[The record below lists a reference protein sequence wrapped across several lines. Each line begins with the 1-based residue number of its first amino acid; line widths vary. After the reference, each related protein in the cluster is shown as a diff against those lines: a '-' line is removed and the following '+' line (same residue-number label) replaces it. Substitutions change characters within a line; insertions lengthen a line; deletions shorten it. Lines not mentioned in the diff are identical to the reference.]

1 MVATP
6 VLEQAR
12 DALLDLV
19 RWPDF
24 DRSFGVAAFRYAA
37 SLGEPIDTQGL
48 IAYWEGRAVGGLQT
62 ARRYRWGLTF
72 RAEAHD
78 PRYAKSPPGFVFWQP
93 RAREQLEYDPT
104 AFGRR
109 MAVPAVVSESLA
121 FLHDCA
127 GGGDRDV
134 ANRAKTLLTEAL
146 PVAEFDAARFVRAID
161 PWGDTFGLWCLS
173 RREAVLADLRALASA
188 IALRY
193 AAMAIRTAGIVEG
206 SRFPFHGQPLVSGSA
221 HLATALRTLGES
233 PGVLGSLLAFVAG
246 ARSPGGGWHD
256 PEQPDDVLTTLA
268 AAELLSSLDPFFDPA
283 PTVAFYTRT
292 QERGGWWRALG
303 PEVPWLTAGIAEW
316 LAALELP
323 FAARFRWPYAA
334 DTARDRK
341 TGLPTFAYFDDL
353 ARLLGATPGLGAVPI
368 DLAFVDLAAFG
379 DFNNREGQALG
390 DEALRVFATALA
402 AVPDAIAVRDGGDE
416 FLLVGAPT
424 ATSLH
429 AGIDAFAAGWP
440 AHFAGVFPNV
450 PPLAVRVVQ
459 TSGRCDALME
469 ARERLGRAIGRRK
482 SVRPE
487 TGVVARWTV

>member
-6 VLEQAR
+6 VRERAR
-12 DALLDLV
+12 DALLDLARRPAFEDGV
-19 RWPDF
+19 A
-24 DRSFGVAAFRYAA
+24 VAAFRYAA
-37 SLGEPIDTQGL
+37 SRGEPVDAAALLTF
-48 IAYWEGRAVGGLQT
+48 WEGRREGGLQS
-62 ARRYRWGLTF
+62 ARRYRWGLSF
-72 RAEAHD
+72 RAHAAD
-78 PRYAKSPPGFVFWQP
+78 PRYAHAPAGFTLWQP
-93 RAREQLEYDPT
+93 RAAEDLARDRT
-104 AFGRR
+104 AFGQRLELP
-109 MAVPAVVSESLA
+109 VLVTESLA

-134 ANRAKTLLTEAL
+134 AIRAQVLLDEAL
-146 PVAEFDAARFVRAID
+146 PVAEFDAARFVRAVD

-188 IALRY
+188 AALRY

-233 PGVLGSLLAFVAG
+233 PAVLGSLLGFVAG
-246 ARSPGGGWHD
+246 VRSAAGGWHD

-268 AAELLSSLDPFFDPA
+268 AAELLSSLDPSFDPA
-283 PTVAFYTRT
+283 PTAAFYARK
-292 QERGGWWRALG
+292 QEPGGWWRALG

-316 LAALELP
+316 LAALGRP
-323 FAARFRWPYAA
+323 FAARFRWPCAA
-334 DTARDRK
+334 ETARDRK
-341 TGLPTFAYFDDL
+341 TGLPTYAYFDDL

-379 DFNNREGQALG
+379 DFNNREGQARG

-402 AVPDAIAVRDGGDE
+402 AIPGAIAVRDGGDE

-424 ATSLH
+424 ATSLQ

-440 AHFAGVFPNV
+440 AHFARVFPDV
-450 PPLAVRVVQ
+450 PPIAVRVVQ
-459 TSGRCDALME
+459 TSSRCDALME